1 MRTKTGDIIKYLWNI
16 VGSQPLQAHF
26 FAYFNPKKRL
36 HDEDIL
42 HLICCPDH
50 RRKEVKEEIVDEIGE
65 QGSLSEV
72 SSSREM
78 IPKRDETFVSVS
90 GGISSLEDM
99 EVCCLRFVQ
108 TFEEQFNAAC
118 RLVSSKDLL
127 AP

>member
-1 MRTKTGDIIKYLWNI
+1 M
-16 VGSQPLQAHF
+16 
-26 FAYFNPKKRL
+26 
-36 HDEDIL
+36 
-42 HLICCPDH
+42 
-50 RRKEVKEEIVDEIGE
+50 DEIGE